1 MMAGST
7 LALILSGLIGVSLG
21 LVGGGGSILAV
32 PVLVYVAGFGAHQ
45 AIGAS
50 LAVVGAAS
58 LAASAVHWRA
68 GHVDVRTAGLFG
80 LVGGVAAMA
89 GARLTPLVSSRT
101 LLLSFAGMM
110 LVSGASMLRRRSRP
124 PGPGAGATGGPGKA
138 IAAAAAVGVLT
149 GFLGV
154 GGGFLIVP
162 ALALLLGLPMHRA
175 VGTSLLTIAI
185 NSAAGLAAHWHALHV
200 PLGLT
205 VGLGGAASLGALAAS
220 GFSRRL
226 RPETLRGAF
235 GALAILVGVFLVWRN
250 A

>member
-1 MMAGST
+1 MTAGSA
-7 LALILSGLIGVSLG
+7 LALVLSGLIGVSLG

-68 GHVDVRTAGLFG
+68 GDVDVRTAGLFG

-124 PGPGAGATGGPGKA
+124 PAGRATASSGRA
-138 IAAAAAVGVLT
+138 IATAAAVGVLT

-185 NSAAGLAAHWHALHV
+185 NSAAGLAAHWHGLHV
-200 PLGLT
+200 PLDLT
-205 VGLGGAASLGALAAS
+205 LGLGGAASLGALAAS

-235 GALAILVGVFLVWRN
+235 GALAILVGVFLAWRN